1 MITLTAYY
9 GAHSGLRGVR
19 VRRTRAGGDCVATM
33 RHALNQWLSD
43 GLSRHDFQLTEQHRL
58 KNDFCASAKPRVRRT
73 PCWAAAGKPRLGQ
86 QLAPSH
92 VDAPN
97 SNWRFTRHPACSKTT
112 GPQRWICTPNGYSV
126 EGLKLF
132 TLANACGMLASKNLT
147 TIHMIG
153 DSFVRHAYIALGM
166 VLADDYGEA
175 MLVPDWR
182 ARVAVLC
189 GGDAIFGEKE
199 CRPLLRKS
207 VRVCHGG
214 RVTLTFK
221 EHGQA
226 SPAMLREISVVVW
239 GDSNHPVDMNYT
251 SRCGIHDADIFTRAI
266 LEPRCPAIVAQNL
279 SAKLVWLGTHRRL
292 GPVNGRWAEPHFDEE
307 LESVHAFLRQLGPVL
322 GCLCGVS
329 RFVDTWGFTSAL
341 VRQLPRNESEA
352 LTFDGVHWQRAVNVI
367 KAHLLL
373 KAILGGTEP

>member
-1 MITLTAYY
+1 MASRGAASTRLPADRAAPPQQRLLRERQAARAADTVLGRQGQASVGRATSATAC
-9 GAHSGLRGVR
+9 GRAKFKLAGCPSPGLLKHDGTAALGV
-19 VRRTRAGGDCVATM
+19 
-33 RHALNQWLSD
+33 HAEL
-43 GLSRHDFQLTEQHRL
+43 
-58 KNDFCASAKPRVRRT
+58 
-73 PCWAAAGKPRLGQ
+73 
-86 QLAPSH
+86 
-92 VDAPN
+92 
-97 SNWRFTRHPACSKTT
+97 
-112 GPQRWICTPNGYSV
+112 TPNGYAF

-166 VLADDYGEA
+166 VLADDYDEA
-175 MLVPDWR
+175 MLAPDWR
-182 ARVAVLC
+182 ARVAVPC
-189 GGDAIFGEKE
+189 GGDAIFGLKE
-199 CRPLLRKS
+199 CRPLLRNS

-226 SPAMLREISVVVW
+226 SPAMLRESSVVVW

-341 VRQLPRNESEA
+341 VRQLPSNESEA